1 MLIFH
6 LLIASIA
13 QSTYGWILRLK
24 DLVKEVT
31 HFQDDIYCKI
41 AEIIVQL

>member
-1 MLIFH
+1 MLVFH
-6 LLIASIA
+6 SLIASIA

-24 DLVKEVT
+24 DLVKEIT

-41 AEIIVQL
+41 VRL